1 MSLTKDIVGLRLRP
15 RSIDCLVEYV
25 TARFAKA
32 TKNAC
37 CIPASILLHE
47 LLLLNGHSS
56 NVQKGVLI
64 VDYDGA
70 KKASFHCWVETTHA
84 GTRRQLDVGH
94 DVLSRQV
101 PEMADFPTSRQTSSV
116 LPVGCVRIDMN
127 DREAIKAL
135 VDYSKMIDAF
145 HDGQPFWPMCSVFLQ
160 DIRASATIDMA
171 PRA

>member
-1 MSLTKDIVGLRLRP
+1 MELRP

-25 TARFAKA
+25 TARFTKA

-47 LLLLNGHSS
+47 LMQLNEHAS

-70 KKASFHCWVETTHA
+70 KKASFHCWVETEQR
-84 GTRRQLDVGH
+84 RRQLDVGH

-101 PEMADFPTSRQTSSV
+101 PEMAGFPTSRQTSCV
-116 LPVGCVRIDMN
+116 LPTGCVRIDMN

-135 VDYSKMIDAF
+135 VGYNRMIDAYLE
-145 HDGQPFWPMCSVFLQ
+145 GEPFWPMCSVFLQ
-160 DIRASATIDMA
+160 DIREQAMIDMA
-171 PRA
+171 PCD